1 MTANYLRI
9 SHFIPTFATKSKN
22 SKMKQ
27 YSKYALGLLA
37 ISIMA
42 CEGGETSPAELKT
55 LNDSVSYSYGVR
67 IAEDIK
73 SAPGNEINAEVLAKA
88 IVEAMAD
95 KSQLTQD
102 QCQAVVM
109 RQSQQMESEKL
120 KEGMEYLEENKKK
133 DGVVTT
139 ESGLQYK
146 VLKSGEGKTPTA
158 KSEVTVHYT
167 GKFIDGTVFDSS
179 VERGEPARFPV
190 NGVIRGWTEALQ
202 LMKEGDKWEL
212 VIPSEL
218 AYGRRGQRSIPP
230 NSALIFEVELILV
243 NE

>member
-1 MTANYLRI
+1 
-9 SHFIPTFATKSKN
+9 
-22 SKMKQ
+22 MKQ

-37 ISIMA
+37 ISMMA
-42 CEGGETSPAELKT
+42 CEGGKSGPAELKT

-73 SAPGNEINAEVLAKA
+73 SSPGNDINPEILAKA

-95 KSQLTQD
+95 KAQLTTD

-109 RQSQQMESEKL
+109 KKNQQVEKEKL
-120 KEGMEYLEENKKK
+120 KAGMDYLEANKSKE
-133 DGVVTT
+133 GVVTT

-146 VLKSGEGKTPTA
+146 VLKSGTGKTPTA
-158 KSEVTVHYT
+158 TSNVTTHYT
-167 GKFIDGTVFDSS
+167 GKLVDGTVFDSS
-179 VERGEPARFPV
+179 VERGEPIQFPV

-212 VIPSEL
+212 TIPSEL
-218 AYGRRGQRSIPP
+218 AYGKRGAGGLIPP
-230 NSALIFEVELILV
+230 NSVLVFEVELISV
-243 NE
+243 DE